1 MPVATDRR
9 LSGAWRLCSCRLRV
23 PSQCIRYHYVFIG
36 TIMMDSF
43 AALHATDKNFGT
55 MATLLLLAEG
65 RGLET
70 IDQSTDSNRL
80 LLRRVACDFLCSP

>member
-1 MPVATDRR
+1 
-9 LSGAWRLCSCRLRV
+9 
-23 PSQCIRYHYVFIG
+23 
-36 TIMMDSF
+36 MMDSF